1 MADTNTNPILLS
13 FGYGEKANLPNDY
26 TQGKIY
32 ITTDTKEMYIDLPGT
47 TDRLCLSNYLVGSTL
62 PATGESGQ
70 FFVKTTTTDGT
81 TNYSL
86 YCYEGGWKLIVDT
99 AALQSTIDGL
109 AKSLGT
115 PVANSAGKADGTAY
129 ERIAKNA
136 SDIADHASRLTTVET
151 TAGTALQ
158 PGDLDGY
165 VTDDELEAYDT
176 TLRGGYAGDLKAIKD
191 QADKGVDDAATA
203 QGTAESAASAAA
215 TAQDTAE
222 AAQERADDAYELAES
237 KTTMAAVEAKGYDTV
252 DSVNGKF
259 TALRDGY
266 TGTLKEL
273 ADGIDALESADEAL
287 DARIT
292 PIEAVIG
299 GVTGAMH
306 FIGISTTNPI
316 TVGNTAG
323 KVTIDGKEVTTFTKG
338 DVVIYDNKEYV
349 YNGSSWAELGD
360 TTQEAQRIGA
370 LEEEINGKTG
380 VAGLKERMT
389 TAEGD
394 IDDLQSADEALS
406 GRLDALEGWDDGIDE
421 SIDDHEQRIDA
432 LETTVNTT
440 HADLLSGLRS
450 DLGTNDKANT
460 TAFARIAAL
469 EEENE
474 TQTSAIVGLG
484 NQLTWV
490 AF

>member
-1 MADTNTNPILLS
+1 MADTTPILLS
-13 FGYGEKANLPNDY
+13 FGYGQKANLPDKY

-32 ITTDTKEMYIDLPGT
+32 ITTDTKEMYIDLPGAE
-47 TDRLCLSNYLVGSTL
+47 DRLCLSNYLVGSAVPT
-62 PATGESGQ
+62 TGESGQ
-70 FFVKTTTTDGT
+70 FFVKTATVDGE

-86 YCYEGGWKLIVDT
+86 YCYENGGWKLIVDT
-99 AALQSTIDGL
+99 AALQSTISGV
-109 AKSLGT
+109 AESLGS
-115 PVANSAGKADGTAY
+115 PVANAAGKADGTAY

-136 SDIADHASRLTTVET
+136 SDIAGHASRLEAVEA

-165 VTDDELEAYDT
+165 VTDAELETYDT
-176 TLRGGYAGDLKAIKD
+176 NLRGGYAGSLESLRALAQTGIDNAAI
-191 QADKGVDDAATA
+191 A
-203 QGTAESAASAAA
+203 QGAAEGAASAAE
-215 TAQDTAE
+215 TAQG
-222 AAQERADDAYELAES
+222 RADDAYELAES

-252 DSVNGKF
+252 SNVNNKF
-259 TALRDGY
+259 DALKDGS
-266 TGTLKEL
+266 TSTLKSL
-273 ADGIDALESADEAL
+273 DGKIEALESADEGII
-287 DARIT
+287 ARIT

-323 KVTIDGKEVTTFTKG
+323 KVTIDGKEVTTFTNG

-389 TAEGD
+389 AAEDD

-406 GRLDALEGWDDGIDE
+406 GRLDALEGWDDGVNE
-421 SIDDHEQRIDA
+421 SINDHEQRIGT
-432 LETTVNTT
+432 LEITVNTT
-440 HADLLSGLRS
+440 HTGLLNGLRS
-450 DLGTNDKANT
+450 DLGVNDKTGT

-469 EEENE
+469 ESENE

>member
-1 MADTNTNPILLS
+1 MADTTPILLS
-13 FGYGEKANLPNDY
+13 FGYGQKANLPSGH

-47 TDRLCLSNYLVGSTL
+47 EDRLCLSNYLVGSSVPT
-62 PATGESGQ
+62 TGESGQ
-70 FFVKTTTTDGT
+70 FFVKTATVGDETS
-81 TNYSL
+81 YSL
-86 YCYEGGWKLIVDT
+86 YCYENGGWKLIVDT
-99 AALQSTIDGL
+99 AALQSTIGSL
-109 AKSLGT
+109 VTSLGS
-115 PVANSAGKADGTAY
+115 PVANAAGKADGTAY

-136 SDIADHASRLTTVET
+136 SDIAGHASRLEAVEA
-151 TAGTALQ
+151 TAGSAVQ
-158 PGDLDGY
+158 PGDLDDY
-165 VTDDELEAYDT
+165 VTDAELEAYDT
-176 TLRGGYAGDLKAIKD
+176 ALRGGYAGSLESLRALAQTGIDN
-191 QADKGVDDAATA
+191 AATA
-203 QGTAESAASAAA
+203 QGAAEGAASAAE
-215 TAQDTAE
+215 TAQGAAETA
-222 AAQERADDAYELAES
+222 QGRADDAYELADS
-237 KTTMAAVEAKGYDTV
+237 KTTMAEVEEKGYDTV
-252 DSVNGKF
+252 SSVDGKF
-259 TALRDGY
+259 TALKGGY
-266 TGTLKEL
+266 TGTLKAL
-273 ADGIDALESADEAL
+273 ADGIEALESADEAL

-323 KVTIDGKEVTTFTKG
+323 KVTIDGKEVTTFTNG

-349 YNGSSWAELGD
+349 YNGSGWAELGD

-389 TAEGD
+389 TAEGA
-394 IDDLQSADEALS
+394 IEALQSADEALS
-406 GRLDALEGWDDGIDE
+406 GRLDALEGWDDGVDE
-421 SIDDHEQRIDA
+421 NINDHEQRIGA

-440 HADLLSGLRS
+440 HTGLLNGLRT
-450 DLGTNDKANT
+450 DLGVNDKTNT

-469 EEENE
+469 ESENE